1 MELAPIVKL
10 RLVTLLINRHK
21 SDRIFVQKSKGT
33 DMRRSEEIVWFV
45 DGAGGVAS
53 AAQIK
58 GAGFLPG
65 SISYALKS
73 GVIDK
78 LTRGVYCLPDVFD
91 DEFTAVSYRWRKCV
105 ISHSSALYLAGL
117 SDRMCYALDVTVPH
131 GYNPRGLT
139 REYLDARIHR
149 VNPEVYELGI
159 TEVRSPCGAMVKAYS
174 AERAVADL
182 ISQRSSEGADPQ
194 LVRDVVVGYFKRS
207 DADLEGLARMCSA
220 LGVEDKFRMYLEVLR

>member
-1 MELAPIVKL
+1 MGRNK
-10 RLVTLLINRHK
+10 
-21 SDRIFVQKSKGT
+21 
-33 DMRRSEEIVWFV
+33 EIVRFV

-73 GVIDK
+73 GIIDK
-78 LTRGVYCLPDVFD
+78 LTRGVYCLPDVFH
-91 DEFTAVSYRWRKCV
+91 DEFTAISYRWRKCV
-105 ISHSSALYLAGL
+105 ISHGSALYLAGL
-117 SDRMCYALDVTVPH
+117 SDRMPHALDVTVPH

-139 REYLDARIHR
+139 REHPDARIHR

-174 AERAVADL
+174 AERTVADL

-194 LVRDVVVGYFKRS
+194 LVRDAVAGYFKRS

-220 LGVEDKFRMYLEVLR
+220 LGVGDEFRMYLEMFR